1 MQCMLPVKSQV
12 WTGAISLALSGLFNQ
27 VNWREWREVLCFFI
41 PQI

>member
-12 WTGAISLALSGLFNQ
+12 WTGVISLALSGLSNQ
-27 VNWREWREVLCFFI
+27 VNRREWQKVLCFFI